1 MKANILNLN
10 GEKIKI
16 IDLPTQFDEP
26 YHPNLIKRSVLTIL
40 SNLRQQYGAKPE
52 AGKRASAKL
61 SKRRRNYRGSYGLGI
76 SRVPRKILWRRGRRF
91 GWVGA
96 FAPGTVSG
104 RKAHPPKAEKN
115 YSKKI
120 NIKERR
126 KSIRSALSATTNKE
140 IVKQRGH
147 IFNLDLPIIIESK
160 FESLT
165 KTKEVEKIL
174 KNLLKEEMQ
183 RSSIKKIRAGKG
195 KMRGRKYK
203 KRKGPLIIVSKKCPL
218 LNSTKNIP
226 GIDICTVNLINTN
239 LLAPGAEPGR
249 LTIFT
254 EDSIERLRK
263 ENLFK

>member
-147 IFNLDLPIIIESK
+147 IF
-160 FESLT
+160 
-165 KTKEVEKIL
+165 